1 MKISEPTSLFYH
13 LIKRAWKSTAL
24 WMVTLLICFDFASH
38 FFNPMKYLDWQRVHP
53 FQLTQSAINY
63 KFSQLLSSRQSPDI
77 LIMGSSLMMAPIFYC
92 DGVYSKR
99 ETTLLLNRISN
110 LGLNGFQS
118 YPEAIYFTDLLK
130 HATGKQIK
138 VFNMTT
144 AACMAS
150 DAHLILSKIIVH
162 SKQPKLLLYGIGP
175 RDFSDNLMPPLGATP
190 TFKILADWSDLP
202 TLGLANA
209 KPNIIENLAIYSLTY
224 YYRVRDQYRALALEY
239 AANLFNHPRDMAEA
253 EDWRKIQPKTP
264 HNNSEE
270 EEVLAEQ
277 KNITPVR
284 FVRLPEKHIYQ
295 NLSEQLADYD
305 HRYNPPDWKRFPE
318 ELHQFAD
325 FVKMCKKNKI
335 ILVLVNMPITLQNKL
350 LIRPQVYSHYMSE
363 VEKIAQKEDIPFF
376 NFQDAPIIQS
386 DDFLDSVHMN
396 AKGGRKFENSLA
408 EKIVPLLLDQKLK
421 SD

>member
-1 MKISEPTSLFYH
+1 MKISEPTNLFYR

-24 WMVTLLICFDFASH
+24 WMVTLLICVDFASH

-77 LIMGSSLMMAPIFYC
+77 LIMGSSLMMSPIFYY
-92 DGVYSKR
+92 DGVYSKT
-99 ETTLLLNRISN
+99 EMTLLLNRISN

-118 YPEAIYFTDLLK
+118 YPKAIYFTDLLK
-130 HATGKQIK
+130 NATGKQIK

-150 DAHLILSKIIVH
+150 DAHLILSKIIAH
-162 SKQPKLLLYGIGP
+162 SKQPKLLLYAIGP

-202 TLGLANA
+202 TLGLANV

-253 EDWRKIQPKTP
+253 EDWRKIQLKTP

-270 EEVLAEQ
+270 EEVLTEQ

-305 HRYNPPDWKRFPE
+305 HRYNPPDRKRFTE

-325 FVKMCKKNKI
+325 IVKMCKKNKI
-335 ILVLVNMPITLQNKL
+335 ILVVVNMPITLQNKL

-363 VEKIAQKEDIPFF
+363 VENIVQRENIPFF

-386 DDFLDSVHMN
+386 DDFLDSVHLN

-408 EKIVPLLLDQKLK
+408 EKIVPSLLDQKLK